1 VKAFDEFTSEVGKAT
16 VTSEQNII
24 LNISTTE
31 VWTVEGRVTGEVPI
45 NNVLIEVLDRDLRK
59 RQSLCKTTSD
69 SNGYYRTAF
78 RTKDFQRADKVRA
91 TPWLIV
97 EAKETKDSRL

>member
-1 VKAFDEFTSEVGKAT
+1 MNLPEVGKAT

-24 LNISTTE
+24 LNISTTSE
-31 VWTVEGRVTGEVPI
+31 VWTVEGRVTKGEVPI

-69 SNGYYRTAF
+69 SNGYYRTALALRIF
-78 RTKDFQRADKVRA
+78 NADKVRA

-97 EAKETKDSRL
+97 EAKQKIPRL

>member
-1 VKAFDEFTSEVGKAT
+1 MIASEVGKAT

-24 LNISTTE
+24 LNISTTSE
-31 VWTVEGRVTGEVPI
+31 VWTVEGRVTKGWSI

-91 TPWLIV
+91 TLG
-97 EAKETKDSRL
+97 